1 MRGSDRTV
9 DVDAVKVIDELT
21 AQISRLSYELAVAR
35 AQVKTMQEGAS
46 RQPVDAPTSIGESGQ
61 A

>member
-1 MRGSDRTV
+1 M

-35 AQVKTMQEGAS
+35 AQVKTMQENTA
-46 RQPVDAPTSIGESGQ
+46 RQPVDAPASIGEGGED
-61 A
+61 

>member
-1 MRGSDRTV
+1 M
-9 DVDAVKVIDELT
+9 KVIDELT
-21 AQISRLSYELAVAR
+21 AQVSRLSYELAVAR

-46 RQPVDAPTSIGESGQ
+46 RQPVDAPTGIGEGGQ

>member
-1 MRGSDRTV
+1 M
-9 DVDAVKVIDELT
+9 DVDAMKVIDELT

-35 AQVKTMQEGAS
+35 AQVKTMQTTP
-46 RQPVDAPTSIGESGQ
+46 RDQPAGTEDTGVQSATGE